1 MASKLPRIANINH
14 AAGIYADMS
23 VDGPAIG
30 TLVAV
35 IDRAKNLPNRKTMGK
50 QNPYCAAR
58 LGKEAKKTE
67 TDLRGG
73 QTPKWDQ
80 ELRFTVHESPDYF
93 RLKVSVFNDDKK
105 TDLIGE
111 TWIDLKDLIIP
122 GGSQSDQWHPL
133 QYRGKYAGEVRIE
146 MTYYDTRP
154 EDEAV
159 IERRTQ
165 AAEKAHAKSNG
176 SRPAPAAPVT
186 SSSSSSS
193 LSGPRQLEK
202 VKRRPLPSDPTAA
215 TPARPGPPEK
225 TPAAPVPSHP
235 APGRPVHH
243 EHAHSMPA
251 MNSPDHMRYSQRQ
264 APEAP
269 YDAYASA
276 SQAPPP
282 AKVYDTPDDFHREWN
297 YAAPAHPAP
306 APAPPR
312 RSPQEESY
320 PYRERPDAYDNRQ
333 HARPRSGYGNGPA
346 PDYRSMP
353 PSRPEYQSPPVP
365 DMHPRHAY
373 ESTSRPTSHHSNR
386 QFPAPEQYGY
396 EGDVLR
402 HSHGHEAAQYSPH
415 SSTRSYNPAPVD
427 YAHGAPPAPEP
438 EHHYRLHSNSGASIN
453 SRHRNSLAHE
463 TFHPEY
469 AAMQPRVDDD
479 EEEEGPPPPPP
490 AHRSG
495 LVQPSQQLVPSP
507 TSSYKAYSP
516 EFAPS
521 PRNTTDMT
529 ALQPLRPSHGNRLQD
544 HPHMKNPSVP
554 RSLVAGF
561 DPAIA
566 EGEAAR
572 TARERPANRRRS
584 FFEEDAMIRA
594 AESNPASPPYPADT
608 DPHRSLV
615 LRKSVSSESR
625 IVPRR
630 KSVSPRPPSL
640 AERQVSQTPFSPD
653 SYDALNPNAARSAVT
668 RDTAPAYE
676 TVAQAMQTAR
686 LNEMKP
692 DTSRPIIGDDG
703 REIDPSDHLP
713 SETWAPEPERKNRK
727 PEVVL
732 RFKHPSARE
741 VGGPRPRSRGTST
754 GAENER
760 GRQEY
765 GGYGHGRNHSTTE
778 VARPRSSHRK
788 SVSPAP
794 SARSSHS
801 VSSLYANVGPPIPAK
816 VPIAPPA
823 GPSYPVMGGHAGM
836 DALSRELSSID
847 LGSVG
852 CSVVRAPR
860 KHVPKTITYAM

>member
-1 MASKLPRIANINH
+1 MASKLPRITNINH

-73 QTPKWDQ
+73 QTPKWDH

-93 RLKVSVFNDDKK
+93 RLKVSIFNDDKK

-111 TWIDLKDLIIP
+111 TWIDLRDLIIP

-159 IERRTQ
+159 IERRMQ
-165 AAEKAHAKSNG
+165 AAEKVHTKSSG
-176 SRPAPAAPVT
+176 SRPAPAAPV
-186 SSSSSSS
+186 SSSSS

-202 VKRRPLPSDPTAA
+202 VKRRPLPSDPTAS

-225 TPAAPVPSHP
+225 APSAPLPSHP
-235 APGRPVHH
+235 APVRPVHH
-243 EHAHSMPA
+243 EHAHSTPA
-251 MNSPDHMRYSQRQ
+251 LNGADHMRYSQRQ

-276 SQAPPP
+276 SQPPPP

-297 YAAPAHPAP
+297 HAAPAHPAP
-306 APAPPR
+306 PPLR

-320 PYRERPDAYDNRQ
+320 PYRERPDAYDSRH
-333 HARPRSGYGNGPA
+333 HARPRSSYGNGPA

-353 PSRPEYQSPPVP
+353 PSRPEYQSQPGP
-365 DMHPRHAY
+365 DMHPRHPY

-396 EGDVLR
+396 EGDALR
-402 HSHGHEAAQYSPH
+402 HGHEVAQYSPH
-415 SSTRSYNPAPVD
+415 SSTRSYNHSPVD
-427 YAHGAPPAPEP
+427 YAPAPAPEP
-438 EHHYRLHSNSGASIN
+438 EHHYRLHSNSVASIN
-453 SRHRNSLAHE
+453 SRHRNSIAHDN
-463 TFHPEY
+463 FHPDY
-469 AAMQPRVDDD
+469 AAMQPRVDD

-507 TSSYKAYSP
+507 ASSYKAYSP

-521 PRNTTDMT
+521 PRNTNDMT

-544 HPHMKNPSVP
+544 HPRMKNPSVP

-561 DPAIA
+561 DPALA
-566 EGEAAR
+566 EVEAVRAVQ
-572 TARERPANRRRS
+572 ESQANRRRS
-584 FFEEDAMIRA
+584 FFEEDALIRTTG
-594 AESNPASPPYPADT
+594 SKPASIPYPDDT
-608 DPHRSLV
+608 DYRSSLV

-630 KSVSPRPPSL
+630 KSVSPRPPST

-692 DTSRPIIGDDG
+692 DTSGPIIGDDG

-727 PEVVL
+727 PEVIL
-732 RFKHPSARE
+732 RFKHPSARD
-741 VGGPRPRSRGTST
+741 VAGARPRSSGTSGT
-754 GAENER
+754 SPGAEYPER

-765 GGYGHGRNHSTTE
+765 GGYGHGRNYSTTE
-778 VARPRSSHRK
+778 TARPRSSHRK

-801 VSSLYANVGPPIPAK
+801 VSSLYAPVNVGPPIPAK

-823 GPSYPVMGGHAGM
+823 GPSYPVMGGATGM
-836 DALSRELSSID
+836 DALSRELNSID

-860 KHVPKTITYAM
+860 KYVPKTITTGYAM

>member
-1 MASKLPRIANINH
+1 MASKLPRISNINH

-73 QTPKWDQ
+73 QTPKWDH

-93 RLKVSVFNDDKK
+93 RLKVSIFNDDKK

-159 IERRTQ
+159 IERRMQ
-165 AAEKAHAKSNG
+165 AAEKVHAKSG
-176 SRPAPAAPVT
+176 SARSPAPVG
-186 SSSSSSS
+186 SSS

-202 VKRRPLPSDPTAA
+202 VKRRPLPSDPTASA
-215 TPARPGPPEK
+215 PPRPAPPEK
-225 TPAAPVPSHP
+225 TPSAPLPPHP
-235 APGRPVHH
+235 AAVRPAHH
-243 EHAHSMPA
+243 EHTHSLPA
-251 MNSPDHMRYSQRQ
+251 MNGDHMRYSQRH
-264 APEAP
+264 APEVP
-269 YDAYASA
+269 YDAYPSA

-282 AKVYDTPDDFHREWN
+282 AKVYDTPDDFHREWS
-297 YAAPAHPAP
+297 H

-312 RSPQEESY
+312 RAPQEESY
-320 PYRERPDAYDNRQ
+320 AYRERPDAY
-333 HARPRSGYGNGPA
+333 ARPRSSYGNAPA

-353 PSRPEYQSPPVP
+353 PSRPDYQSQPGP
-365 DMHPRHAY
+365 HPY
-373 ESTSRPTSHHSNR
+373 ESTSRPTSHHGNR
-386 QFPAPEQYGY
+386 PFPAPEQYGY
-396 EGDVLR
+396 EVDLR
-402 HSHGHEAAQYSPH
+402 HGHEAAQYSPH
-415 SSTRSYNPAPVD
+415 SSTRSYNHSPVD
-427 YAHGAPPAPEP
+427 YPQGSPGRPEP
-438 EHHYRLHSNSGASIN
+438 EHHYRVHSNSVASN
-453 SRHRNSLAHE
+453 RHHNFIAHE
-463 TFHPEY
+463 NFHPEY
-469 AAMQPRVDDD
+469 AAMQPRVDD

-507 TSSYKAYSP
+507 ASSYKAYSP
-516 EFAPS
+516 EFAPAR
-521 PRNTTDMT
+521 RNTNDMT
-529 ALQPLRPSHGNRLQD
+529 ALPPLQPLQSHGNRPQD

-561 DPAIA
+561 DPAIT
-566 EGEAAR
+566 EVEA
-572 TARERPANRRRS
+572 TRRRS
-584 FFEEDAMIRA
+584 VFEEAMPA
-594 AESNPASPPYPADT
+594 ALPYPDDT
-608 DPHRSLV
+608 DPRRSLV
-615 LRKSVSSESR
+615 RKSVSSDSR
-625 IVPRR
+625 IVPR
-630 KSVSPRPPSL
+630 KSVSPRPPSME
-640 AERQVSQTPFSPD
+640 ERQVSQIPFSPD
-653 SYDALNPNAARSAVT
+653 SYDALNPNAARSAVS

-676 TVAQAMQTAR
+676 TIAQAMQTAR

-692 DTSRPIIGDDG
+692 DTSGPIIGDDG

-713 SETWAPEPERKNRK
+713 SDTWAPEPERKNKK
-727 PEVVL
+727 PEVIL
-732 RFKHPSARE
+732 RFKHHSRDVAA
-741 VGGPRPRSRGTST
+741 RPRSSGTP
-754 GAENER
+754 GAEYRTSPGTEYTER
-760 GRQEY
+760 GRE
-765 GGYGHGRNHSTTE
+765 GYGHGHGRNYSTTE
-778 VARPRSSHRK
+778 RPRSSHRK

-794 SARSSHS
+794 SMRSTHS
-801 VSSLYANVGPPIPAK
+801 VSSLYAPVNVGPPIPAK

-823 GPSYPVMGGHAGM
+823 GPSYSVMGGHTGM
-836 DALSRELSSID
+836 DALSRELNSID

-852 CSVVRAPR
+852 CSVIRAPR
-860 KHVPKTITYAM
+860 KYVPKTITTGYAM

>member
-165 AAEKAHAKSNG
+165 AAEKAHAKSNS

-186 SSSSSSS
+186 SSSSSSSSS

-415 SSTRSYNPAPVD
+415 SSTRSYNPPPVD
-427 YAHGAPPAPEP
+427 YTHGAPPGPEP

-495 LVQPSQQLVPSP
+495 LVQPSQQIH
-507 TSSYKAYSP
+507 
-516 EFAPS
+516 
-521 PRNTTDMT
+521 R
-529 ALQPLRPSHGNRLQD
+529 
-544 HPHMKNPSVP
+544 
-554 RSLVAGF
+554 
-561 DPAIA
+561 
-566 EGEAAR
+566 AAR

-640 AERQVSQTPFSPD
+640 AERQVSQTPFSP
-653 SYDALNPNAARSAVT
+653 T

-860 KHVPKTITYAM
+860 KHVPKAITYAM